1 VVDKLRYYKELNRGI
16 YPIVNADFAI
26 NKIFLKLSDSKKTTM
41 KFRLCKNYL
50 LVLSSLIIAVKFS
63 YSLSVDEELTLT
75 QEQKQSLDLVTKLI
89 SIIAYT
95 LLFWRSD

>member
-16 YPIVNADFAI
+16 YKIVNADFVI
-26 NKIFLKLSDSKKTTM
+26 NKILLLSDSKKTTM
-41 KFRLCKNYL
+41 KFQLCKNYL